1 MTDLDPSASSSLIPV
16 SSAASSPRPLARST
30 VYGPA
35 VFGTVRVDD
44 PRALAELRAAR
55 APAVPA
61 APPRAVASGQI
72 EAAPVPTPTPR
83 LAIAGAVLAV
93 LMPPL
98 GCVVSALA
106 LGRIVQG
113 QPRPPGEALA
123 AFGLAL
129 SVIAMTIAIA
139 VAAS

>member
-16 SSAASSPRPLARST
+16 SSAASSPRPRARST

-72 EAAPVPTPTPR
+72 EAAPVPTPR

-129 SVIAMTIAIA
+129 SVIAMTLAIA

>member
-1 MTDLDPSASSSLIPV
+1 MTDLDPSASSSSIPL
-16 SSAASSPRPLARST
+16 SSSSGASSPRSAPRAT

-61 APPRAVASGQI
+61 AAPRAVASGQI
-72 EAAPVPTPTPR
+72 VTAAAPTPR
-83 LAIAGAVLAV
+83 LAIVGLILALIV
-93 LMPPL
+93 PPL

-113 QPRPPGEALA
+113 RPRPPGEALA
-123 AFGLAL
+123 GFGLAL